1 MQRLH
6 LEIGRTSY
14 MVVRKN
20 PDGSLHALSGAYL
33 DRKSADKR
41 LKEEL
46 RYATARNS
54 TDGSSLPY
62 LVEVSL
68 NIKEI

>member
-14 MVVRKN
+14 MIVRKN
-20 PDGSLHALSGAYL
+20 PDESLYAISGAYL

-46 RYATARNS
+46 RYAMAKN
-54 TDGSSLPY
+54 TDKASLPY